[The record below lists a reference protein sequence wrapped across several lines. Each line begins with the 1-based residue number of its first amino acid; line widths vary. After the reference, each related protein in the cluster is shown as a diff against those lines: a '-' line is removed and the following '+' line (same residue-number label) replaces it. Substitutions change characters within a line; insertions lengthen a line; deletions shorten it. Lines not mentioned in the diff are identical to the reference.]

1 MKKEISDLLSSYSK
15 ALEVLGQYDEGKL
28 KTIKKGKPK
37 FILKTNDCR
46 EIIRLVRKALAIKG
60 EKPGLFGQEYP
71 GKFEGI
77 IKGLYQTFNKKEL
90 YKSLEEKSAHLL
102 YFLVKD
108 HPFVDGNKR
117 IAAFLFIYFLSK
129 NNYLFKKDGE
139 RKINDN
145 ALVALT
151 LLMAISHPREK
162 TAMTD
167 IITNLIGPDYARK
180 NFFR

>member
-1 MKKEISDLLSSYSK
+1 MEEKQQILDILSDYSK
-15 ALEVLGQYDEGKL
+15 ALLVLDQYDTGRL
-28 KTIKKGKPK
+28 KTIKKGKAK
-37 FILKTNDCR
+37 FVLKTKDCR
-46 EIIRLVRKALAIKG
+46 EVIKIVRDEFAKDKKAV
-60 EKPGLFGQEYP
+60 GLFGQEYP

-77 IKGLYQTFNKKEL
+77 IKGLYQTFDSKEL
-90 YKSLEEKSAHLL
+90 YKSLEEKAAHLL
-102 YFLVKD
+102 YFLTKD

-151 LLMAISHPREK
+151 LLIAISRPEEK
-162 TAMTD
+162 DVMVK
-167 IITNLIGPDYARK
+167 IVTNLIG
-180 NFFR
+180 